1 MDPTISA
8 NLPIVIQQ
16 AGDVSR
22 VQDVMQRLPQV
33 HQAAAAAEGAEDQA
47 RRQEQVQ
54 RSEQPDVGNQVR
66 ADQGGG
72 GAEQQRQGLPR
83 RRPQPAPAEE
93 PPARPRPPHDGVVD
107 VIV

>member
-16 AGDVSR
+16 AGNVSQ
-22 VQDVMQRLPQV
+22 VQDALQRLPQV
-33 HQAAAAAEGAEDQA
+33 HQAAAAAEGAREQA
-47 RRQEQVQ
+47 HQQEQVQ
-54 RSEQPDVGNQVR
+54 RADQPDAQNQVR

-72 GAEQQRQGLPR
+72 GADRQPQDRPR
-83 RRPQPAPAEE
+83 RRPRAEE
-93 PPARPRPPHDGVVD
+93 PPAPPRPLHDGVVD

>member
-1 MDPTISA
+1 MDPTINA

-22 VQDVMQRLPQV
+22 VQDALQRLPQV
-33 HQAAAAAEGAEDQA
+33 HQAAAAAEGAREQA
-47 RRQEQVQ
+47 HQQEQVQ
-54 RSEQPDVGNQVR
+54 GSQPADAENQLR

-72 GAEQQRQGLPR
+72 GQERQRQAFPR
-83 RRPQPAPAEE
+83 RQPPQAPAEE
-93 PPARPRPPHDGVVD
+93 PPAPPRPPHQGVLD

>member
-22 VQDVMQRLPQV
+22 VQDVMQRSPQV
-33 HQAAAAAEGAEDQA
+33 HQAEAAAEGAREQA
-47 RRQEQVQ
+47 HQQEQVQ
-54 RSEQPDVGNQVR
+54 GSERTDAGNQVR

-72 GAEQQRQGLPR
+72 GQGQQYQPR
-83 RRPQPAPAEE
+83 RRPQAAPDQEKPAL
-93 PPARPRPPHDGVVD
+93 PRPVHDGVVD

>member
-22 VQDVMQRLPQV
+22 MQDVMQRAPQV
-33 HQAAAAAEGAEDQA
+33 HQAEAAAEGAREQA
-47 RRQEQVQ
+47 RQQEQVQ
-54 RSEQPDVGNQVR
+54 GADPTDAGNQVR

-72 GAEQQRQGLPR
+72 GQGQQYHPR
-83 RRPQPAPAEE
+83 RRPQAAPAEE
-93 PPARPRPPHDGVVD
+93 PPAPPRPPHDGVVD